1 MAIQISPIPAFS
13 DNYIWLL
20 DNGAGEAA
28 VVDPGDSD
36 AVLAVLQ
43 ARQLTL
49 GTILIT
55 HHHFDH
61 TGGIEKLKAA
71 TRCTVFGPRNP
82 TIAGVDLALGE
93 GEQVTLL
100 GDTLS
105 VIAVPGHT
113 LDHIAYLLPGDAAGA
128 PGALFCGDTLFAG
141 GCGRLFEGTAAMM
154 RASLAKLSALPLSTR
169 IYCAHEYTLANLQFA
184 EAVEPS
190 NAALQQRIIDSRALR
205 AQSLPTVPSTLALE
219 LATNP
224 FLRVTETAVRAALHT
239 TQNSANDD
247 VANDDLDGIFGA
259 LRSWKDQF

>member
-1 MAIQISPIPAFS
+1 MAIQISPIPAFT

-28 VVDPGDSD
+28 VVDPGDPD
-36 AVLAVLQ
+36 AVLAALN

-49 GTILIT
+49 STILIT

-71 TRCTVFGPRNP
+71 TACTVFGPQNP
-82 TIAGVDLALGE
+82 AITGVDHALGD
-93 GEQVTLL
+93 GEQVTLF
-100 GDTLS
+100 GNTLS

-113 LDHIAYLLPGDAAGA
+113 LDHIAYSLPGDAAGV

-154 RASLAKLSALPLSTR
+154 RASLAKLSALSPSTR
-169 IYCAHEYTLANLQFA
+169 VYCAHEYTLANLKFA

-190 NAALQQRIIDSRALR
+190 NVALQQRIANSQALR
-205 AQSLPTVPSTLALE
+205 AQAIPTVPSTIALE

-224 FLRVTETAVRAALHT
+224 FLRVTETSVRTTLQT
-239 TQNSANDD
+239 TQGLAS
-247 VANDDLDGIFGA
+247 DDLDTAFGA